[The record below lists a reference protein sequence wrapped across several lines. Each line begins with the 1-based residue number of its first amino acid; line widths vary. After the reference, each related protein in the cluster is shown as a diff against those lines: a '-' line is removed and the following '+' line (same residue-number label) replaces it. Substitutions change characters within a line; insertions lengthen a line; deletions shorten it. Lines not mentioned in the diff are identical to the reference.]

1 MLTQSSG
8 WCETIA
14 SVLLETRE
22 SLCGNQFICGFVAS
36 RAESLRLSVR
46 QSTRERLRLGRP
58 SRQKSRALDGKRQS
72 RSRAGLNQIG
82 LGCSLFRFQ

>member
-22 SLCGNQFICGFVAS
+22 SLRGNQFICGFAAS

-46 QSTRERLRLGRP
+46 QI
-58 SRQKSRALDGKRQS
+58 D
-72 RSRAGLNQIG
+72 
-82 LGCSLFRFQ
+82 

>member
-22 SLCGNQFICGFVAS
+22 SLRGNQFICGFAAS

-46 QSTRERLRLGRP
+46 QSTRERLRFGGL
-58 SRQKSRALDGKRQS
+58 AAKRVA
-72 RSRAGLNQIG
+72 R
-82 LGCSLFRFQ
+82 